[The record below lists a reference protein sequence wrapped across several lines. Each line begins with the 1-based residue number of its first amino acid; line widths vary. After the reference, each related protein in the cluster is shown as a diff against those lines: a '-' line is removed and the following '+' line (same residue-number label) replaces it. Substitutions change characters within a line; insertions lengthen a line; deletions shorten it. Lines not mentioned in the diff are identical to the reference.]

1 MSDINNILQYINQYG
16 YIFLAIIVFLE
27 YLNLPG
33 LPAGIIMPA
42 AGILVKY
49 DGLNFIYTLIISVI
63 AGLLGSFALYSL
75 GYYCGKPILNKI
87 QNKFPKLKKA
97 IYKTYKYMDRY
108 GNLGVLIARVIPV
121 ARTLISLVAGT
132 FNVNFVKFTLYS
144 VIGITIWNFA
154 FIYAGY
160 AFSYLFLKWK

>member
-1 MSDINNILQYINQYG
+1 MTDINNILQYIVKYG

-49 DGLNFIYTLIISVI
+49 DGLNFTYTLIVSVI
-63 AGLLGSFALYSL
+63 SGLLGSFALYAL
-75 GYYCGKPILNKI
+75 GYYFGKPILNKL
-87 QNKFPKLKKA
+87 QNKFPKSQKA
-97 IYKTYKYMDRY
+97 IDKTYKYMGKY
-108 GNLGVLIARVIPV
+108 GNFGILIARVIPV

-132 FNVNFVKFTLYS
+132 FNVEFIKFTLYS

-154 FIYAGY
+154 LIYAGY
-160 AFSYLFLKWK
+160 AFSYLFLK

>member
-1 MSDINNILQYINQYG
+1 MDINNMLQYIGKYG
-16 YIFLAIIVFLE
+16 YIFLAVIVFLE

-42 AGILVKY
+42 AGILVKS

-63 AGLLGSFALYSL
+63 AGLLGSFILYIL
-75 GYYCGKPILNKI
+75 GHYCGKPILSKL
-87 QNKFPKLKKA
+87 QNKFPKSKKA
-97 IYKTYKYMDRY
+97 IDKIYKYIDKY
-108 GNLGVLIARVIPV
+108 GNIGIVVARVIPV

-132 FNVNFVKFTLYS
+132 FNIGFIEFTLYS
-144 VIGITIWNFA
+144 IIGITIWNFI

-160 AFSYLFLKWK
+160 AFGYLRCR

>member
-1 MSDINNILQYINQYG
+1 
-16 YIFLAIIVFLE
+16 
-27 YLNLPG
+27 
-33 LPAGIIMPA
+33 MPA

-49 DGLNFIYTLIISVI
+49 DGLSFIYTLIISVI
-63 AGLLGSFALYSL
+63 SGLLGSFVLYAL
-75 GYYCGKPILNKI
+75 GHYYGKPILKKI

-97 IYKTYKYMDRY
+97 IDKTYKYMDKY
-108 GNLGVLIARVIPV
+108 GNSGILIARVIPV

-132 FNVNFVKFTLYS
+132 FNVGFVNFTLYS

-160 AFSYLFLKWK
+160 AFSYLFLK

>member
-1 MSDINNILQYINQYG
+1 MDINNMLQYIGKYG
-16 YIFLAIIVFLE
+16 YIFLAVIVFLE

-42 AGILVKY
+42 AGILVKS

-63 AGLLGSFALYSL
+63 AGLLGSFILYIL
-75 GYYCGKPILNKI
+75 GHYCGKPILSKL
-87 QNKFPKLKKA
+87 QNKFPKSKKA
-97 IYKTYKYMDRY
+97 IDKIYKYIDKY
-108 GNLGVLIARVIPV
+108 GNIGIVVARVIPV

-132 FNVNFVKFTLYS
+132 FNIGFIEFTLYS
-144 VIGITIWNFA
+144 IIGITIWNFI

-160 AFSYLFLKWK
+160 AFGY

>member
-1 MSDINNILQYINQYG
+1 MKDINNILQYIGQYG

-33 LPAGIIMPA
+33 FPAGIIMPA
-42 AGILVKY
+42 AGILVKS

-63 AGLLGSFALYSL
+63 SGLLGSFILYAL
-75 GYYCGKPILNKI
+75 GHYCGRPLLNKL
-87 QNKFPKLKKA
+87 QNRFPKSKKA
-97 IYKTYKYMDRY
+97 IDKTYKYMDRY
-108 GNLGVLIARVIPV
+108 GNVGIAIARVIPV

-132 FNVNFVKFTLYS
+132 FNVKFIKFTLYS
-144 VIGITIWNFA
+144 IIGITIWNFI

-160 AFSYLFLKWK
+160 AFGYLFLK

>member
-1 MSDINNILQYINQYG
+1 MADINNILQYIKQYG

-49 DGLNFIYTLIISVI
+49 DGLSFIYTLIISVI
-63 AGLLGSFALYSL
+63 SGLLGSFVLYAL
-75 GYYCGKPILNKI
+75 GHYCGKPILKKI

-97 IYKTYKYMDRY
+97 IDKTYKYMDNY
-108 GNLGVLIARVIPV
+108 SNNGILIARVIPV

-132 FNVNFVKFTLYS
+132 FNVGFVNFTLYS

-160 AFSYLFLKWK
+160 AFSYLFLK

>member
-1 MSDINNILQYINQYG
+1 MADINNILQYIKQYG

-63 AGLLGSFALYSL
+63 SGLLGSFVLYAL
-75 GYYCGKPILNKI
+75 GHYCGKPILKKI
-87 QNKFPKLKKA
+87 KNKFPKLKKA
-97 IYKTYKYMDRY
+97 IDKTYKYMDKY
-108 GNLGVLIARVIPV
+108 GNSGILIARIIPV

-132 FNVNFVKFTLYS
+132 FNVGFVNFTLYS

-160 AFSYLFLKWK
+160 AFSYLFLK

>member
-1 MSDINNILQYINQYG
+1 MADINNILQYIKQYG

-63 AGLLGSFALYSL
+63 SGLLGSFVLYAV
-75 GYYCGKPILNKI
+75 GHCGKPILKKI

-97 IYKTYKYMDRY
+97 IDKTYKYMDKY
-108 GNLGVLIARVIPV
+108 GNSGILIARVIPV

-132 FNVNFVKFTLYS
+132 FNVGFVNFTLYS

-160 AFSYLFLKWK
+160 AFSYLFLK

>member
-1 MSDINNILQYINQYG
+1 MTDINNILQYIVKYG

-49 DGLNFIYTLIISVI
+49 DGLSFIYTLIVSVI
-63 AGLLGSFALYSL
+63 SGLLGSFALYAL
-75 GYYCGKPILNKI
+75 GYYFGKPILNKL
-87 QNKFPKLKKA
+87 QNKFPKSQKA
-97 IYKTYKYMDRY
+97 IDKTYKYMGKY
-108 GNLGVLIARVIPV
+108 GNFGILIARVIPV

-132 FNVNFVKFTLYS
+132 FNVEFIKFTLYS

-154 FIYAGY
+154 LIYAGY
-160 AFSYLFLKWK
+160 AFSYLFLK

>member
-1 MSDINNILQYINQYG
+1 MTDINNILQYIVKYG

-49 DGLNFIYTLIISVI
+49 DGLNFTYTLIVSVI
-63 AGLLGSFALYSL
+63 SGLLGSFALYAL
-75 GYYCGKPILNKI
+75 GYYCGKPILNKL
-87 QNKFPKLKKA
+87 QNKFPKSKKA
-97 IYKTYKYMDRY
+97 IDKTYKYMDRY
-108 GNLGVLIARVIPV
+108 GNFGVLVARVIPV

-132 FNVNFVKFTLYS
+132 FNVEFIKFTLYS

-154 FIYAGY
+154 LIYAGY
-160 AFSYLFLKWK
+160 AFSYLFLK

>member
-1 MSDINNILQYINQYG
+1 MTDINNILQYIVKYG

-49 DGLNFIYTLIISVI
+49 DGLSFIYTLIVSVI
-63 AGLLGSFALYSL
+63 SGLLGSFALYAL
-75 GYYCGKPILNKI
+75 GYYFGKPILNKL
-87 QNKFPKLKKA
+87 QNKFPKSQKA
-97 IYKTYKYMDRY
+97 IDKTYKYMGKY
-108 GNLGVLIARVIPV
+108 GNFGILIARVIPV

-132 FNVNFVKFTLYS
+132 FNVEFIKFTLYS

-154 FIYAGY
+154 LIYSGY
-160 AFSYLFLKWK
+160 AFSYLFLK

>member
-1 MSDINNILQYINQYG
+1 MKDINNILQYIGQYG

-33 LPAGIIMPA
+33 FPAGIIMPA
-42 AGILVKY
+42 AGILVKS

-63 AGLLGSFALYSL
+63 SGLLGSFILYGL
-75 GYYCGKPILNKI
+75 GHYCGRPLLNKL
-87 QNKFPKLKKA
+87 QNRFPKSKKA
-97 IYKTYKYMDRY
+97 IDKTYKYMDRY
-108 GNLGVLIARVIPV
+108 GNVGIAIARVIPV

-132 FNVNFVKFTLYS
+132 FNVEFIKFTLYS
-144 VIGITIWNFA
+144 IIGITIWNFI

-160 AFSYLFLKWK
+160 AFGYLFLK

>member
-1 MSDINNILQYINQYG
+1 MIQYIGKYG

-33 LPAGIIMPA
+33 MPAGIIMPA
-42 AGILVKY
+42 AGILVKS

-63 AGLLGSFALYSL
+63 AGLLGSFILYGL
-75 GYYCGKPILNKI
+75 GHYCGKPILKKI
-87 QNKFPKLKKA
+87 KNKFPKLKKA
-97 IYKTYKYMDRY
+97 IDKTYKYMDKY
-108 GNLGVLIARVIPV
+108 GNSGILIARIIPV

-132 FNVNFVKFTLYS
+132 FNVGFVNFTLYS

-160 AFSYLFLKWK
+160 AFSHLFLK

>member
-1 MSDINNILQYINQYG
+1 MADINNILQYIKQYG

-63 AGLLGSFALYSL
+63 SGLLGSFVLYAL
-75 GYYCGKPILNKI
+75 GHYCGKPILKKI
-87 QNKFPKLKKA
+87 KNKFPKLKKA
-97 IYKTYKYMDRY
+97 IDKTYKYMDKY
-108 GNLGVLIARVIPV
+108 GNSGILIARVIPV

-132 FNVNFVKFTLYS
+132 FNVGFVNFTLYS

-160 AFSYLFLKWK
+160 AFSYLFLK

>member
-1 MSDINNILQYINQYG
+1 MDINNMLQYIGKYG
-16 YIFLAIIVFLE
+16 YIFLAVIVFLE

-42 AGILVKY
+42 AGILVKS

-63 AGLLGSFALYSL
+63 AGLLGSFILYIL
-75 GYYCGKPILNKI
+75 GHYCGKPILSKL
-87 QNKFPKLKKA
+87 QNKFPKSKKA
-97 IYKTYKYMDRY
+97 IDKIYKYIDKY
-108 GNLGVLIARVIPV
+108 GNIGIVVARVIPV

-132 FNVNFVKFTLYS
+132 SNIGFIEFTLYS
-144 VIGITIWNFA
+144 IIGITIWNFI

-160 AFSYLFLKWK
+160 AFGYLFLK

>member
-1 MSDINNILQYINQYG
+1 MADINNILQYIKQYG

-63 AGLLGSFALYSL
+63 SGLLGSFVLYAL
-75 GYYCGKPILNKI
+75 GHYCGKPILKKI
-87 QNKFPKLKKA
+87 KNKFPKLKKA
-97 IYKTYKYMDRY
+97 IDKTYKYMDKY
-108 GNLGVLIARVIPV
+108 GNSGILIARVIPV

-132 FNVNFVKFTLYS
+132 FNVGFVNFTLYS
-144 VIGITIWNFA
+144 VIGITILNFA

-160 AFSYLFLKWK
+160 AFSYLFLK

>member
-1 MSDINNILQYINQYG
+1 MTDINNILQYIVKYG

-49 DGLNFIYTLIISVI
+49 DGLNFTYTLIVSVI
-63 AGLLGSFALYSL
+63 SGLLGSFALYAL
-75 GYYCGKPILNKI
+75 GYYCGKPILNKL
-87 QNKFPKLKKA
+87 QNKFPKSKKA
-97 IYKTYKYMDRY
+97 IDKTYKYMDRY
-108 GNLGVLIARVIPV
+108 GNFGVLVARVIPV

-132 FNVNFVKFTLYS
+132 FNVEFIKFTLYS

-154 FIYAGY
+154 LIYSGY
-160 AFSYLFLKWK
+160 AFSYLFLK

>member
-1 MSDINNILQYINQYG
+1 MADINNILQYIKQYG

-27 YLNLPG
+27 YLNFPG

-49 DGLNFIYTLIISVI
+49 DGLSFIYTLMISVI
-63 AGLLGSFALYSL
+63 AGLLGSFVLYAL
-75 GYYCGKPILNKI
+75 GHYCGKPILNKI
-87 QNKFPKLKKA
+87 QNKFPKSKKA
-97 IYKTYKYMDRY
+97 IDKTYKYIDKY
-108 GNLGVLIARVIPV
+108 GNVGILIARLIPV

-132 FNVNFVKFTLYS
+132 FNVEFAKFTLYS
-144 VIGITIWNFA
+144 VIGITIWNLV

-160 AFSYLFLKWK
+160 AFSYLFLK

>member
-1 MSDINNILQYINQYG
+1 MKDINNILQYIGQYG

-33 LPAGIIMPA
+33 FPAGIIMPA
-42 AGILVKY
+42 AGILVKS

-63 AGLLGSFALYSL
+63 SGLLGSFILYAL
-75 GYYCGKPILNKI
+75 GHYCGRPLLNKL
-87 QNKFPKLKKA
+87 QNRFPKSKKA
-97 IYKTYKYMDRY
+97 IDKTYKYMDRY
-108 GNLGVLIARVIPV
+108 GNVGIAIARVIPI

-132 FNVNFVKFTLYS
+132 FNVEFIKFTLYS
-144 VIGITIWNFA
+144 IIGITIWNFI

-160 AFSYLFLKWK
+160 AFGYLFLK

>member
-1 MSDINNILQYINQYG
+1 MKDINNILQYIGQYG

-33 LPAGIIMPA
+33 FPAGIIMPA
-42 AGILVKY
+42 AGILVKS

-63 AGLLGSFALYSL
+63 SGLLGSFILYAL
-75 GYYCGKPILNKI
+75 GHYCGRPLLNKL
-87 QNKFPKLKKA
+87 QNRFPKSKKA
-97 IYKTYKYMDRY
+97 IDKTYKYMDRY
-108 GNLGVLIARVIPV
+108 GNVGIAIARVIPV

-132 FNVNFVKFTLYS
+132 FNVEFIKFTLYS
-144 VIGITIWNFA
+144 IIGITIWNFI

-160 AFSYLFLKWK
+160 AFGYLFLK

>member
-1 MSDINNILQYINQYG
+1 MTDINNILQYIVKYG

-49 DGLNFIYTLIISVI
+49 DGLSFIYTLIVSVI
-63 AGLLGSFALYSL
+63 SGLLGSFALYAL
-75 GYYCGKPILNKI
+75 GYYCGKPILNKL
-87 QNKFPKLKKA
+87 QNKFPKSKKA
-97 IYKTYKYMDRY
+97 IDKTYKYMDRY
-108 GNLGVLIARVIPV
+108 GNFGVLVARVIPV

-132 FNVNFVKFTLYS
+132 FNVEFIKFTLYS

-154 FIYAGY
+154 LIYAGY
-160 AFSYLFLKWK
+160 AFSYLFLK

>member
-1 MSDINNILQYINQYG
+1 MDINNMLQYIGKYG
-16 YIFLAIIVFLE
+16 YIFLAVIVFLE

-42 AGILVKY
+42 AGILVKS

-63 AGLLGSFALYSL
+63 AGLLGSFILYIL
-75 GYYCGKPILNKI
+75 GHYCGKPILSKL
-87 QNKFPKLKKA
+87 QNKFPKSKKA
-97 IYKTYKYMDRY
+97 IDKIYKYIDKY
-108 GNLGVLIARVIPV
+108 GNIGIVVARVIPV

-132 FNVNFVKFTLYS
+132 FNIGFIEFTLYS
-144 VIGITIWNFA
+144 IIGITIWNFI

-160 AFSYLFLKWK
+160 AFGYLFLK

>member
-1 MSDINNILQYINQYG
+1 MKDINNILQYIGQYG

-33 LPAGIIMPA
+33 FPAGIIMPA
-42 AGILVKY
+42 AGILVKS

-63 AGLLGSFALYSL
+63 SGLLGSFILYALEH
-75 GYYCGKPILNKI
+75 YCGRPLLNKL
-87 QNKFPKLKKA
+87 QNRFPKSKKA
-97 IYKTYKYMDRY
+97 IDKTYKYMDRY
-108 GNLGVLIARVIPV
+108 GNVGIAIARVIPV

-132 FNVNFVKFTLYS
+132 FNVEFIKFTLYS
-144 VIGITIWNFA
+144 IIGITIWNFI

-160 AFSYLFLKWK
+160 AFGYLFLK

>member
-1 MSDINNILQYINQYG
+1 MLQYIGKYG
-16 YIFLAIIVFLE
+16 YIFLAVIVFLE

-42 AGILVKY
+42 AGILVKS

-63 AGLLGSFALYSL
+63 AGLLGSFILYIL
-75 GYYCGKPILNKI
+75 GHYCGKPILSKL
-87 QNKFPKLKKA
+87 QNKFPKSKKA
-97 IYKTYKYMDRY
+97 IDKIYKYIDKY
-108 GNLGVLIARVIPV
+108 GNIGIVVARVIPV

-132 FNVNFVKFTLYS
+132 FNIGFIEFTLYS
-144 VIGITIWNFA
+144 IIGITIWNFI

-160 AFSYLFLKWK
+160 AFGYLFLK